1 MRRRDA
7 SRTRSLSH
15 VIHLLIPPALPL
27 QVDEQL
33 GGDSTS
39 ASLATH
45 DLSPDGWRSVVERLG
60 WWSAEDGETS
70 EALHR
75 QVKRAQ
81 ALLAQELDILH
92 NTKNFDNYLRFAAI
106 PVRLCANR
114 GEGILKSR
122 RKMTDLNENCNRSM
136 QRSQK
141 NREN

>member
-1 MRRRDA
+1 MTGRVSNTGSGA
-7 SRTRSLSH
+7 QLSL
-15 VIHLLIPPALPL
+15 PPLTAPLLPL

-81 ALLAQELDILH
+81 ALLAEARREVGVVSLLPHGSGHEWRHAALFHDVGLILER
-92 NTKNFDNYLRFAAI
+92 LFARAFRH
-106 PVRLCANR
+106 VCKHKSCLSLCY
-114 GEGILKSR
+114 GTL
-122 RKMTDLNENCNRSM
+122 
-136 QRSQK
+136 
-141 NREN
+141 

>member
-1 MRRRDA
+1 MP
-7 SRTRSLSH
+7 SSLPP
-15 VIHLLIPPALPL
+15 LTTPPALPL

-60 WWSAEDGETS
+60 WWSADDGETS

-81 ALLAQELDILH
+81 ALLAEARREGSARKLEMDRRQTES
-92 NTKNFDNYLRFAAI
+92 
-106 PVRLCANR
+106 VRREAL
-114 GEGILKSR
+114 LQKSR
-122 RKMTDLNENCNRSM
+122 DELAQSSAQGE
-136 QRSQK
+136 
-141 NREN
+141 REAAELGAGLR